1 MINSHKELVAEI
13 ENFVDKFEFI
23 NEFKYIKDAEKI
35 GEDIDNVTSK
45 TLIIGLDSIDFDD
58 ADYNLK
64 ATYRFM
70 IAESVL
76 NNVNQI
82 IDAETS
88 GMFCLSALGDYLN
101 YVQDAPVD
109 FSGITFINESD
120 DESCFATVSGSFEFI
135 IKRSASYWK
144 KMEAYSV
151 T

>member
-1 MINSHKELVAEI
+1 MINSHKELVSEI

-23 NEFKYIKDAEKI
+23 NEFKYIKDAEKLFD
-35 GEDIDNVTSK
+35 EIDNVKSK

-58 ADYNLK
+58 AEYNVRT
-64 ATYRFM
+64 TYRFM

-76 NNVNQI
+76 NTVEQI

-88 GMFCLSALGDYLN
+88 SMFCLSALGDYLN

-109 FSGITFINESD
+109 FNGVTFINETD
-120 DESCFATVSGSFEFI
+120 EESCFSTVSGSFEFV